1 MKIDISRLNSAWRA
15 FTLVEVL
22 VAALITTVM
31 MTGLFAGISY
41 GFTEIQLSR
50 ENLRATQIMLEKME
64 GIRLYTF
71 DQLTSSNM
79 FSSSFTAAYYPL
91 AEANES
97 AGLTYYGNFTI
108 SDPGTGT
115 VYNDNFRQV
124 TVSVSWTNSYGASK
138 IARNRQMQTMIGRYG
153 IQNYSFFN

>member
-91 AEANES
+91 ATTNES
-97 AGLTYYGNFTI
+97 AGLTYYGNFAI